1 MRFADRMGHLKT
13 AASFEMLAR
22 GKALEAQGRSI
33 VHLGI
38 GEPDFD
44 TPSFIRRAAA
54 EALEAGYTHYGPAP
68 GLPEFRRTIAA
79 QWRERRGIA
88 CEAANVVVTP
98 GAKPILFFAMVALLE
113 PGDEVLIPSPAFPNY
128 NSIAEFLGAR
138 VVPVPLLPAKGFDVD
153 LAALEAR
160 ITPRTRILLL
170 NSPHNPTGGVIAPAT
185 LAAIA
190 ELAKRHDFTVISD
203 EIYAGM
209 VYDGE
214 SPSIATL
221 PGMAE
226 RTVVVDGFSKT
237 YAMTGWRIGFAAAPV
252 KVASAMSN
260 LQDQVTSNPT
270 SFAQKGAIAAFN
282 LDPRGV
288 EEMRAEFHSRRDLIV
303 DLLRAIPGVTLTT
316 PGGAFYAFPDVS
328 HYLGGTIKT
337 DGDLANH
344 LLETAQLAM
353 MPGYVFYGPGHLRI
367 SYAASRDSIKKG
379 VERLGEALSKIA
391 R

>member
-160 ITPRTRILLL
+160 IPNLLL
-170 NSPHNPTGGVIAPAT
+170 QPIVENAILHGVAPKPGPGRVEVRGRDVAKRLQAARRELRPEDASVFGAP
-185 LAAIA
+185 LAANPA
-190 ELAKRHDFTVISD
+190 VDRHAVD
-203 EIYAGM
+203 AP
-209 VYDGE
+209 GE
-214 SPSIATL
+214 AALRDQHGIR
-221 PGMAE
+221 E
-226 RTVVVDGFSKT
+226 
-237 YAMTGWRIGFAAAPV
+237 FAH
-252 KVASAMSN
+252 
-260 LQDQVTSNPT
+260 
-270 SFAQKGAIAAFN
+270 AQALSVGA
-282 LDPRGV
+282 R
-288 EEMRAEFHSRRDLIV
+288 
-303 DLLRAIPGVTLTT
+303 
-316 PGGAFYAFPDVS
+316 
-328 HYLGGTIKT
+328 
-337 DGDLANH
+337 
-344 LLETAQLAM
+344 Q
-353 MPGYVFYGPGHLRI
+353 
-367 SYAASRDSIKKG
+367 
-379 VERLGEALSKIA
+379 LGEHVEVRETHA
-391 R
+391 RCVHQLRRERARESAVGDE